1 MTKNF
6 FDNIAANGNDTSIV
20 KRERRSW
27 NKLWSIQLCREIF
40 LERPYQHRP
49 GSKES
54 GAAWGNVTNELAK
67 MDGFCFATKAI
78 RDHHNGLQATRRAEV
93 AEEKRL
99 SGVNIELNELQIAL
113 DELFDDTQKEKEL
126 SVGRDEEKK
135 KNEDNE
141 KAKAEEVRKIAMETH
156 GQSKKRESEQGE
168 DADIKSPSL
177 KRRTGTETLRFLMEK
192 NELMKK
198 EHEDTMKLKKERI
211 SVAPVGS
218 GQHEK
223 HYGSID

>member
-1 MTKNF
+1 M
-6 FDNIAANGNDTSIV
+6 AANGNDTSIV
-20 KRERRSW
+20 KRERRPW
-27 NKLWSIQLCREIF
+27 NKLCREIL

-78 RDHHNGLQATRRAEV
+78 RDHYNGLQATRRAEV
-93 AEEKRL
+93 AGEKRL

-141 KAKAEEVRKIAMETH
+141 KAMAEEVRKIAIETH

-177 KRRTGTETLRFLMEK
+177 KRRTGAETLRFLMEK
-192 NELMKK
+192 NKLMKK
-198 EHEDTMKLKKERI
+198 EHEDTIELKKKELALRQSEVDNTKNTMGALI
-211 SVAPVGS
+211 NTVQTQMQGN
-218 GQHEK
+218 
-223 HYGSID
+223 

>member
-1 MTKNF
+1 M
-6 FDNIAANGNDTSIV
+6 AN
-20 KRERRSW
+20 
-27 NKLWSIQLCREIF
+27 
-40 LERPYQHRP
+40 
-49 GSKES
+49 
-54 GAAWGNVTNELAK
+54 ATNELAK
-67 MDGFCFATKAI
+67 MDGFCFVTKAI
-78 RDHHNGLQATRRAEV
+78 RDHYNGLQATRRAEV
-93 AEEKRL
+93 AGEKRL
-99 SGVNIELNELQIAL
+99 SGVNIELNEIQIAL

-135 KNEDNE
+135 MNEDNE

-198 EHEDTMKLKKERI
+198 EHEDTMELALRQSEVDNTKNTMGALI
-211 SVAPVGS
+211 NTVQTQMQGNQQQIQAHQ
-218 GQHEK
+218 QHMAQQMQLQQQQALQQTQLFAALIETLTK
-223 HYGSID
+223 

>member
-1 MTKNF
+1 M
-6 FDNIAANGNDTSIV
+6 AENGNDTSIV
-20 KRERRSW
+20 KGERRSW
-27 NKLWSIQLCREIF
+27 NKLWSIQLCRGIL

-49 GSKES
+49 GSKEC
-54 GAAWGNVTNELAK
+54 GAAWGNVTNELTK

-78 RDHHNGLQATRRAEV
+78 RDHYNGLQATRRAEV

-141 KAKAEEVRKIAMETH
+141 KSKGGRSTKNCH
-156 GQSKKRESEQGE
+156 GDARSK
-168 DADIKSPSL
+168 
-177 KRRTGTETLRFLMEK
+177 
-192 NELMKK
+192 
-198 EHEDTMKLKKERI
+198 
-211 SVAPVGS
+211 
-218 GQHEK
+218 
-223 HYGSID
+223 